1 MFLSSGLLVGEAGS
15 ATLAFIKQCA
25 ATGDEEA
32 TEDAEGLDDWC
43 TTIQGG
49 SLGGRAEL
57 VAKFKTT
64 DILNTTRV
72 NVASFQGLAGL

>member
-1 MFLSSGLLVGEAGS
+1 MQL
-15 ATLAFIKQCA
+15 A

-32 TEDAEGLDDWC
+32 TEAAADLDDWC

-64 DILNTTRV
+64 DILNTTKL